1 MPLVDAHNRIID
13 YLRISVTDRCNF
25 RCVYCMPEAG
35 ADVAPSS
42 ELLSADEIIRIA
54 RIAVSLG
61 IAKIRLTGGEPLV
74 RKDLLSIIEAIGALD
89 GLRDLSLTTNGFLL
103 APNAQTYADAGLNRV
118 NISLDTLRP
127 ERFAALARRGNWH
140 TVWEGIQA
148 GLRAGLT
155 PIKLN
160 CVVMRGFNED
170 ELPEFARLTE
180 RFPLHVRFI
189 ELMPINWS
197 AGDDAAMGSYLGQ
210 SAAPAASAPISLYA
224 NPNAATL
231 TRFSSPS
238 VAETGTLDGL
248 AMRRAFVPMAEMQQK
263 IEEVCGKLE
272 PATVQTNGPATTFRL
287 PDACGTVGFISQI
300 TRDRCRECNRLRL
313 TADGNLR
320 PCLMADGEIGLRD
333 LLRSGANDEAI
344 AEQFRLAVFH
354 KPLEHRIEDGLLP
367 TGRNMQHLG
376 G

>member
-25 RCVYCMPEAG
+25 RCVYCMPEDG

-42 ELLSADEIIRIA
+42 DLLTTEEIVRVA
-54 RIAVSLG
+54 RIAIGLG
-61 IAKIRLTGGEPLV
+61 ITKIRLTGGEPLV
-74 RKDLLSIIEAIGALD
+74 RKDLPEIIAALGSMP

-103 APNAQTYADAGLNRV
+103 ASNAQRFADAGLNRV

-127 ERFAALARRGNWH
+127 ERFARLARRGDLK
-140 TVWEGIQA
+140 TVWDGIQA
-148 GLRAGLT
+148 ALRAELH

-160 CVVMRGFNED
+160 CVVMRGWNED
-170 ELPEFARLTE
+170 ELPEFARLTL

-197 AGDDAAMGSYLGQ
+197 SGEDAAASSFLGQ
-210 SAAPAASAPISLYA
+210 PVAPSSAAPISLYA
-224 NPNAATL
+224 NTKAATFARL
-231 TRFSSPS
+231 ASPS
-238 VAETGTLDGL
+238 VANTGTLDGL
-248 AMRRAFVPMAEMQQK
+248 ALRRAFVSMAEMQAT
-263 IEEVCGKLE
+263 IEAACGGLE
-272 PATVQTNGPATTFRL
+272 PASVRTNGPATTFRL

-320 PCLMADGEIGLRD
+320 PCLMADGEIGLRE
-333 LLRSGANDEAI
+333 LLRSGADDETL
-344 AEQFRLAVFH
+344 AEQFRLAVYH
-354 KPLEHRIEDGLLP
+354 KPLEHRLEDGLLP